1 MQTALTLAGEGM
13 VSGRFGE
20 RSAAAVKVRRLRASV
35 LAAFAWL
42 VPAVAWAK
50 PSAEEPAVA
59 RQLYEK
65 AVAAQESNDWAQCE
79 EAVTEA
85 LGIIETPGLRFHQA
99 YCKEQQSKWIE
110 ALVDYKRAEELIAG
124 GVEASDVEPLLKPA
138 IGRLEAKVP
147 RLTVNVDNEPGQVS
161 FYLDGKERSAKLLG
175 KGVQLNPGPH
185 TVEVSAPGYDSATR
199 SVSLKEG
206 ERSSISLRLESN
218 GEPVAANTAG
228 AGEVGDSDLGL
239 SRRGGGSK
247 VSAKPFVLAGEGL
260 VVAGLTGLGIYFLV
274 DAERDDNA
282 RGQFAATVPTGTC
295 DGNNFEQNRVT
306 CQSLKDWLDR
316 VKERRTYGY
325 YSFAGAGAAAAVLIT
340 TWLAWDDS
348 PKVIVGVERE
358 FTGVTVSG
366 TF

>member
-1 MQTALTLAGEGM
+1 MQTLRLAGEGV
-13 VSGRFGE
+13 VSAGWT
-20 RSAAAVKVRRLRASV
+20 RLRALV
-35 LAAFAWL
+35 VTAAVML

-50 PSAEEPAVA
+50 PSAEELAVA

-65 AVAAQESNDWAQCE
+65 AVAAQERNDWALCE
-79 EAVTEA
+79 ETVTEA

-147 RLTVNVDNEPGQVS
+147 RLTVNVQNEPEQVS

-175 KGVQLNPGPH
+175 KGVQLNPGSH

-199 SVSLKEG
+199 SVSLEEG
-206 ERSSISLRLESN
+206 ERSEIALTLVSN
-218 GEPVAANTAG
+218 GEPVATSDSAG
-228 AGEVGDSDLGL
+228 AGELGDNDLGH
-239 SRRGGGSK
+239 SRRGGSK
-247 VSAKPFVLAGEGL
+247 LSAKPFVLAGEGL
-260 VVAGLTGLGIYFLV
+260 VVAGLAGLGIYFLV
-274 DAERDDNA
+274 DAERMDSDRMKFLASVPA
-282 RGQFAATVPTGTC
+282 RSCDAQNYETNKGTC
-295 DGNNFEQNRVT
+295 DRLEG
-306 CQSLKDWLDR
+306 WLES
-316 VKERRTYGY
+316 VKERRSYGY
-325 YSFAGAGAAAAVLIT
+325 YSLAGAGAAAAVLVT

-348 PKVIVGVERE
+348 PKVIVGLDRE
-358 FTGVTVSG
+358 FTGVTISG

>member
-1 MQTALTLAGEGM
+1 MQKAFSLAP
-13 VSGRFGE
+13 GRVG
-20 RSAAAVKVRRLRASV
+20 SRRRGWRASGSAPAL
-35 LAAFAWL
+35 LAATVLFGSTI
-42 VPAVAWAK
+42 AWAK
-50 PSAEEPAVA
+50 PSAEELAVA

-65 AVAAQESNDWAQCE
+65 AVAGQERNDWRTCE

-99 YCKEQQSKWIE
+99 YCKEQQGKWIE

-147 RLTVNVDNEPGQVS
+147 RLTVNVDNQPERVS

-175 KGVQLNPGPH
+175 KGVQLNPGSH

-206 ERSSISLRLESN
+206 ERSEITVKLVSN
-218 GEPVAANTAG
+218 GQPVDAAG
-228 AGEVGDSDLGL
+228 AGEVGDNDIGM
-239 SRRGGGSK
+239 RRSSGGK

-260 VVAGLTGLGIYFLV
+260 VVAGLAGLGIYWLV
-274 DAERDDNA
+274 DAENDDND
-282 RGQFAATVPTGTC
+282 RSQFAATIPNGSC
-295 DGNNFEQNRVT
+295 
-306 CQSLKDWLDR
+306 DR
-316 VKERRTYGY
+316 VNRPQNEATCATLESWLERVRDRRTYGY
-325 YSFAGAGAAAAVLIT
+325 YALAGAGAAAAVLVT

-348 PKVIVGVERE
+348 PKVIVGLDRE
-358 FTGVTVSG
+358 FTGVTVLG
-366 TF
+366 NF

>member
-1 MQTALTLAGEGM
+1 MQQALGKASSRVGWLI
-13 VSGRFGE
+13 
-20 RSAAAVKVRRLRASV
+20 AAAT
-35 LAAFAWL
+35 L
-42 VPAVAWAK
+42 VAPGVAWAK
-50 PSAEEPAVA
+50 PSAEELAVA

-65 AVAAQESNDWAQCE
+65 AVTAQEKNDWSQCE

-138 IGRLEAKVP
+138 IGRLESKVP
-147 RLTVNVDNEPGQVS
+147 RLTVSVENEPDQVS

-175 KGVQLNPGPH
+175 KGVQLNPGAH

-206 ERSSISLRLESN
+206 ERSEVSLRLESN
-218 GEPVAANTAG
+218 GEPIPDSAG
-228 AGEVGDSDLGL
+228 AGEVGDSDVG
-239 SRRGGGSK
+239 SGRRSGSK
-247 VSAKPFVLAGEGL
+247 ISAKPFVLAGEGL
-260 VVAGLTGLGIYFLV
+260 VVAGLAGLGVYFLV
-274 DAERDDNA
+274 DAERQDNA
-282 RGQFAATVPTGTC
+282 RAQFAATFPTSRCEPANYEMNKASC
-295 DGNNFEQNRVT
+295 DHLSG
-306 CQSLKDWLDR
+306 WLDD
-316 VKERRTYGY
+316 VKERRSYGY
-325 YSFAGAGAAAAVLIT
+325 YSLAGAGAVAAVLVT

-348 PKVIVGVERE
+348 PKVIVGLDRE